1 MARKRIPRALV
12 PLPGKRALERAHH
25 KTETLIEILREA
37 AVKNQREQPQAFYSI
52 REVAA
57 HFRAPFSIVSRAYK
71 RLEQEGL
78 LSRVRGSKTVLQGLH
93 FDRQLSVRAFV
104 GLPASL
110 PAFVTLQDYRTFFI
124 RLRRELRLR
133 GFAAATAYFE
143 QDEANT
149 DALSTRLKTYEVDTV
164 IWFQPPREAEET
176 ALRLS
181 DMGIRL
187 IGVAN
192 DSFPN
197 IPCRYQVRR
206 DAATRVLLADWKAD
220 NAVERVTLVRS
231 TDQRSTAVEE
241 TLQALLEE
249 LEIEWSV
256 ADLGGQRTEPFLRSL
271 RKAKTGGII
280 FPSSVLASKFCF
292 RSPAAVTDLLRNH
305 RVAFINGPAGMPFSR
320 VPNVK
325 VDLVMVNWQLVAERI
340 VNDLITQDAF
350 QQPGPTV
357 FEAEAQLRVS
367 LSDFAQGL

>member
-1 MARKRIPRALV
+1 MARKKVPRTLAT
-12 PLPGKRALERAHH
+12 LPGKRVLERAHH
-25 KTETLIEILREA
+25 KTQALIEILREA

-57 HFRAPFSIVSRAYK
+57 HFRAPCSTVSRAYK

-93 FDRQLSVRAFV
+93 FDRQLSVRGFV

-110 PAFVTLQDYRTFFI
+110 KAFVTLQDYRTFFI

-149 DALSTRLKTYEVDTV
+149 DALSARLKTYEVDTV
-164 IWFQPPREAEET
+164 IWFQPPKEAKET

-187 IGVAN
+187 VGVAN

-241 TLQALLEE
+241 TLQTLLEE
-249 LEIEWSV
+249 LEIEWSI
-256 ADLGGQRTEPFLRSL
+256 ADLGGQRTEGFLRSL
-271 RKAKTGGII
+271 QKAKTGGII
-280 FPSSVLASKFCF
+280 FPSSVQASKFCF
-292 RSPAAVTDLLRNH
+292 RSPAAVTELLRNH
-305 RVAFINGPAGMPFSR
+305 RVAFINGPAGMPFAR

-325 VDLVMVNWQLVAERI
+325 ADLVMVNWQLVAERI

-350 QQPGPTV
+350 QQPGPTL
-357 FEAEAQLRVS
+357 FEAEAQLRVP
-367 LSDFAQGL
+367 LSDFVQSL

>member
-1 MARKRIPRALV
+1 MARKKVPRALAT
-12 PLPGKRALERAHH
+12 LPGKRALERAHH
-25 KTETLIEILREA
+25 KTEALIEILREA

-57 HFRAPFSIVSRAYK
+57 HFRVPFSTVSRAYK

-93 FDRQLSVRAFV
+93 FDRQLSVRGFV

-143 QDEANT
+143 PNEAST
-149 DALSTRLKTYEVDTV
+149 DVLSARLKTYEVDTV
-164 IWFQPPREAEET
+164 IWFQPPKEAKET

-187 IGVAN
+187 VGVAN
-192 DSFPN
+192 DSFPH

-220 NAVERVTLVRS
+220 KAVERVTLVRS

-241 TLQALLEE
+241 TLQTLLEE
-249 LEIEWSV
+249 LEIDWSI
-256 ADLGGQRTEPFLRSL
+256 ADLGGQRTEAFLRSL
-271 RKAKTGGII
+271 QKAKTGGII

-292 RSPAAVTDLLRNH
+292 RSPTAVIELLRNH
-305 RVAFINGPAGMPFSR
+305 RVAFINGPAGMPFAR

-367 LSDFAQGL
+367 LSDWVQGL